1 MSLQDNIALARSVTQ
16 TGQFQFQVPQINF
29 GYGLKKKNQSNYLE
43 IDSDELDVPRIKT
56 LDTTVPQIDLKTPEL
71 YQKSDFSK
79 IDFTKPEIPLNNK
92 TTTDIEKPEVA
103 VHPETPK
110 SQGGFKNF
118 MKNNGAM
125 IGQVADIAN
134 NLSDSLFGAKMGL
147 DGPNAGT
154 TQAIDS
160 AYNAASDMAMKINP
174 MVGGIMKAAGF
185 VGNTLNKVG
194 GGTDG
199 MTKGDAILNSAPMT
213 LMTLGLNGFLGSKT
227 DTITKNE
234 DAFAEVGSS
243 YGGTGSV
250 VDDAL
255 TKAGK
260 KYGLISGGAKS
271 DANALISEAK
281 RQQNLMT
288 NIASTATDRINL
300 QSSMS
305 AINGNRTA
313 FNLSGGYQQ
322 NAIRAGK
329 YGMLIQRA
337 NNILE
342 KPIEEYIE
350 AEPIKE
356 SEDLFEGF
364 VYQPVKFQKGG
375 SFNIIPE
382 GALHARKHNIDL
394 EGITQKGIP
403 VVSESED
410 GKIEQQAE
418 IEHSEIIYRIS
429 VTEKIEKLKKQFD
442 SDEFTQKEKDQFAI
456 EAGKLI
462 TKETLYNTKDNTNL
476 LNNE

>member
-1 MSLQDNIALARSVTQ
+1 MNFTDNLAIAKQIAQLKAQQNSSPFDIDMSLPKNKYGIDFSSLGLNTSSQPQVDQPIDLTTTQDNNGIA
-16 TGQFQFQVPQINF
+16 
-29 GYGLKKKNQSNYLE
+29 
-43 IDSDELDVPRIKT
+43 
-56 LDTTVPQIDLKTPEL
+56 
-71 YQKSDFSK
+71 K
-79 IDFTKPEIPLNNK
+79 IDFTPHSIPLTNK
-92 TTTDIEKPEVA
+92 TIEDASKVDVKSTKVTVDPDQDKP
-103 VHPETPK
+103 
-110 SQGGFKNF
+110 SGFKNF
-118 MKNNGAM
+118 LSKNGSM
-125 IGQVADIAN
+125 IGSIADAAN
-134 NLSDSLFGAKMGL
+134 KLSDSLFGEKMGS
-147 DGPNAGT
+147 DGPNAGL
-154 TQAIDS
+154 TQGIDN
-160 AYNAASDMAMKINP
+160 AYSAASDMVMKVNP

-185 VGNTLNKVG
+185 VGDTINKLG

-199 MTKGDAILNSAPMT
+199 LTKVDAVMNTAPMT
-213 LMTLGLNGFLGSKT
+213 LLTLGMNGFLGSKT
-227 DTITKNE
+227 DSITKNE
-234 DAFAEVGSS
+234 EAFAQVGAS
-243 YGGTGSV
+243 YGGTGSA

-255 TKAGK
+255 TKANK
-260 KYGLISGGAKS
+260 KYGLLSGGAK
-271 DANALISEAK
+271 NAVNAQIAEAK
-281 RQQNLMT
+281 RQQNVMS
-288 NIASTATDRINL
+288 NVADIASDRNAI
-300 QSSMS
+300 QISMS
-305 AINGNRTA
+305 AINGNRAA
-313 FNLSGGYQQ
+313 FNMQGGYQQ
-322 NAIRAGK
+322 SAIRAGK

>member
-1 MSLQDNIALARSVTQ
+1 MNFTDNLAIAKQIAQLKAQQGSSPFNIDMSWPKNKYGIDFSSLGLNTSDQPQVDSPIDLTTTQDNNGIA
-16 TGQFQFQVPQINF
+16 
-29 GYGLKKKNQSNYLE
+29 
-43 IDSDELDVPRIKT
+43 
-56 LDTTVPQIDLKTPEL
+56 
-71 YQKSDFSK
+71 K
-79 IDFTKPEIPLNNK
+79 IDFTPHSIPLTNK
-92 TTTDIEKPEVA
+92 TVEDASKVDVKSTKVTVDPEQNKP
-103 VHPETPK
+103 
-110 SQGGFKNF
+110 SGLKNF
-118 MKNNGAM
+118 LSQNGSM
-125 IGQVADIAN
+125 IGGIADAADK
-134 NLSDSLFGAKMGL
+134 LSDSLFGEKMGS
-147 DGPNAGT
+147 DGPNAGL
-154 TQAIDS
+154 TQGIDNT
-160 AYNAASDMAMKINP
+160 YNAASDMVMKVNP

-185 VGNTLNKVG
+185 VGNTINKLG

-199 MTKGDAILNSAPMT
+199 LTKVDAVMNSAPMT
-213 LMTLGLNGFLGSKT
+213 LLTLGMNGFLGSKT
-227 DTITKNE
+227 DSITKNE
-234 DAFAEVGSS
+234 EAFAQVGAS
-243 YGGTGSV
+243 YGGTGSA

-255 TKAGK
+255 TKANK
-260 KYGLISGGAKS
+260 KYGLLSGGAKNA
-271 DANALISEAK
+271 ANAQIAEAK
-281 RQQNLMT
+281 RQQNVMS
-288 NIASTATDRINL
+288 NVADIASDRNAI
-300 QSSMS
+300 QTSMS
-305 AINGNRTA
+305 AINGNRAA
-313 FNLSGGYQQ
+313 FNMQGGYQQ

-350 AEPIKE
+350 AEPVKE